1 MRERSPTGD
10 QAGLKWPLSN
20 MEKGK
25 SSKVF
30 FLNEVKI
37 EDGEILLEENGK
49 QIYCFQVFQDLKNYL
64 K

>member
-37 EDGEILLEENGK
+37 EDGEILEENGK
-49 QIYCFQVFQDLKNYL
+49 
-64 K
+64 